1 MIEVA
6 IMALMATITK
16 TRVTYV
22 PAKEAKNRF
31 GEMLEAVQRHNI
43 IITRN
48 NRPVAELRRFAEKTA
63 FEKMEDQIWLEK
75 TLRAM
80 KNSKF
85 IGHKKSMA
93 LINKYRNA

>member
-1 MIEVA
+1 
-6 IMALMATITK
+6 MAPMATITK
-16 TRVTYV
+16 TRATYV

-63 FEKMEDQIWLEK
+63 FEKMEDEIWLEK
-75 TLRAM
+75 TLEAERKGKWLGPEKSEAFLNKM
-80 KNSKF
+80 RNLRRL
-85 IGHKKSMA
+85 KK
-93 LINKYRNA
+93 